1 MAQEL
6 PQVASSKSM
15 TGPLEGIPLPDLESI
30 PDYERGFWE
39 AALDHELRIQQCSD
53 CEVFRH
59 LPVPMCPQCHS
70 LDYRWTRVS
79 GRGVVYSHVIV
90 RQPAHRALREKEQV
104 PYNVC
109 LIELEEQEALRIVS
123 NVLNIAPEDI
133 YIDMPVE
140 VTFMGTADDS
150 NVVLPL
156 FVPATEG

>member
-90 RQPAHRALREKEQV
+90 RQTGAQ
-104 PYNVC
+104 
-109 LIELEEQEALRIVS
+109 
-123 NVLNIAPEDI
+123 
-133 YIDMPVE
+133 
-140 VTFMGTADDS
+140 GTAGKGAGPLQR
-150 NVVLPL
+150 LPYSSWKSRRRS
-156 FVPATEG
+156 AS